1 MLASL
6 VSLNSFRRSP
16 FSSSSTRSPTRAI
29 ASASPSL
36 RSHRPSHI
44 HLRRHYRH
52 RYSHHRCLVCFRIPF
67 APLRY
72 KPDSLA
78 SRVWSFISLNGHD
91 MDLVC
96 VVRPPTFGK
105 GNYQK
110 YAQALFAHILRG
122 SDSELPII
130 ASELGRS
137 AEAIVTLARPHSRRL
152 PNEQQPEP
160 STYGPSEFAREL
172 LLLIANRKFCR
183 LTVAESPLTAIIF
196 FE

>member
-1 MLASL
+1 MPRFATNQIVWQAAFGLSFLLMVMTWIWYASSDL
-6 VSLNSFRRSP
+6 QLLGKETTKNMRKRSSLIF
-16 FSSSSTRSPTRAI
+16 
-29 ASASPSL
+29 
-36 RSHRPSHI
+36 
-44 HLRRHYRH
+44 
-52 RYSHHRCLVCFRIPF
+52 
-67 APLRY
+67 
-72 KPDSLA
+72 
-78 SRVWSFISLNGHD
+78 
-91 MDLVC
+91 C
-96 VVRPPTFGK
+96 VDP
-105 GNYQK
+105 
-110 YAQALFAHILRG
+110 I
-122 SDSELPII
+122 SELPII